1 MTYARKA
8 FLVYHGFKDLK
19 SIFLISFVAWFAY
32 FWVFGPFNINK
43 NVYNVENQLAYWA
56 SENYNVLARNPS
68 FLLNLFF
75 FQD

>member
-8 FLVYHGFKDLK
+8 CIVYHGFKDFK
-19 SIFLISFVAWFAY
+19 TIFFNSVVAWFAY
-32 FWVFGPFNINK
+32 FLVFDPFTLNK
-43 NVYNVENQLAYWA
+43 NLYNVENQLAYWA
-56 SENYNVLARNPS
+56 SENYNVLALNPS